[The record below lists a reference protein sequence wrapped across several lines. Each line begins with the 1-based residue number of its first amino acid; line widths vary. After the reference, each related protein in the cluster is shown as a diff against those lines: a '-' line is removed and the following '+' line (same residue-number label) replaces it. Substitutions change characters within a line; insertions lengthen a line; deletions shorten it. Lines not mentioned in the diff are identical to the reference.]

1 MRRRLPKHSGGAD
14 MKILYPVLLPPHEW
28 SLHATGWPVLA
39 IVMLSAI
46 GCWDLV
52 KFAMGLA

>member
-1 MRRRLPKHSGGAD
+1 